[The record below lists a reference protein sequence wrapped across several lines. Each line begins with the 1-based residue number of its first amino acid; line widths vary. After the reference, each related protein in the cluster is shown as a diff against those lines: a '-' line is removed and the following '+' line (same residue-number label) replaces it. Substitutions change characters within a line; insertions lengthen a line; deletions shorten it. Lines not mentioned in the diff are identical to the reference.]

1 MRLRRLPRGPTLL
14 SSSFPSSLP
23 PPAPPSAEDWSQSSH
38 RAPCQGRTSPWK
50 PWSKGLITLSLSI
63 LDDPLGLSDVNPLE
77 GNVYSVCPSTPMPHS
92 PPQPP
97 EPRNAPGPLALIT
110 LLETAESLMAAGAKQ
125 HQECQSGPR
134 GTQIQCKGQ
143 RKWLGIPGPSTQT
156 CSTSLDFLH
165 SFSLDSFLVRVMSM
179 ASVFLCDLS
188 SGSRC

>member
-63 LDDPLGLSDVNPLE
+63 LDDPLGLSDANPLE

-92 PPQPP
+92 PTPTSRAQKCSWTTCSHHPAGNGR
-97 EPRNAPGPLALIT
+97 EFNGSLCQAAPRMSVWSSRDPDTVQRPKEMVGDPWSFDADVFNFLGLLT
-110 LLETAESLMAAGAKQ
+110 LLFT
-125 HQECQSGPR
+125 
-134 GTQIQCKGQ
+134 
-143 RKWLGIPGPSTQT
+143 
-156 CSTSLDFLH
+156 
-165 SFSLDSFLVRVMSM
+165 
-179 ASVFLCDLS
+179 
-188 SGSRC
+188 